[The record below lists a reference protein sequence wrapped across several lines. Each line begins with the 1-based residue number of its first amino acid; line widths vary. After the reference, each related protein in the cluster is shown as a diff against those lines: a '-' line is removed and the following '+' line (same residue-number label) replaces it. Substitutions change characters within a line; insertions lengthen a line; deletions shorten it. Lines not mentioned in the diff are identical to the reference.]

1 MCEHSTKL
9 IISCSDYNEKTK
21 ARSSKDG
28 GGLYLY
34 DLQTLEISKKLADH
48 IGRLFSKVTRFL
60 RWSTFR
66 EIHVYD
72 KSFNLL
78 GGYLLDAPNYC
89 GLAYNENH
97 GEFIVINS
105 GRDTIS
111 IHEGTDFS
119 LKQKN
124 SLFGRRIKWCFERTS
139 LE

>member
-1 MCEHSTKL
+1 MEYV
-9 IISCSDYNEKTK
+9 SC
-21 ARSSKDG
+21 
-28 GGLYLY
+28 
-34 DLQTLEISKKLADH
+34 
-48 IGRLFSKVTRFL
+48 
-60 RWSTFR
+60 

-78 GGYLLDAPNYC
+78 RVTLDAPNYC

-119 LKQKN
+119 LQ
-124 SLFGRRIKWCFERTS
+124 RIHYLGGESNGALSEHHLNDVTTS
-139 LE
+139 GNYIYVSFFSHSGNWKKVFLMVG